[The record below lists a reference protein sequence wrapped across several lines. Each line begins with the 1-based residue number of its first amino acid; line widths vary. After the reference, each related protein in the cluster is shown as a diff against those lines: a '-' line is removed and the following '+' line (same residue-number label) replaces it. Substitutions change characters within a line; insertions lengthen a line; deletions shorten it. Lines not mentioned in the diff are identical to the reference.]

1 MDHHHA
7 GGDSPFVRIQNLDM
21 VFGFP
26 LDYLHLVLLGVMRKK
41 LKIWV
46 SGLATSPFSID
57 ARGKRLINRR
67 LRRIRK
73 HLCSEFERRSV
84 SLDHLGTWKGQE
96 FRTFLLYTGI
106 LIFIQFIFNK
116 STSIIIIIIITI
128 FIIIINRSISL
139 KERFERR
146 KI

>member
-1 MDHHHA
+1 MRSLFLGYSACERCDQKGESLRNRTIFPITDPAQFELRDNVSFRRRTDVDHHHA
-7 GGDSPFVRIQNLDM
+7 GADSPFVQIQNLDM

-73 HLCSEFERRSV
+73 HLCSEFER
-84 SLDHLGTWKGQE
+84 
-96 FRTFLLYTGI
+96 
-106 LIFIQFIFNK
+106 
-116 STSIIIIIIITI
+116 
-128 FIIIINRSISL
+128 
-139 KERFERR
+139 
-146 KI
+146 